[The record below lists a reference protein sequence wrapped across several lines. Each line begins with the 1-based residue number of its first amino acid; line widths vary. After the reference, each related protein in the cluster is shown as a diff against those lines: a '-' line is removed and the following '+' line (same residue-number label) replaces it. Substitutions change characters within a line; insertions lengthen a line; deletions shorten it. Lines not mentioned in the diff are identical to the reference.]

1 MLLPESEILRVDKL
15 LSGICRKRSIEGEV
29 TLTYQIRGNRV
40 TLIESR
46 PFFVD
51 PSTWFDV
58 KVAQFEFNSTT
69 HIWTLYWYNLK
80 NKRFPYPTGRN
91 KDSLE
96 KLTIEV
102 EKDPTGIF
110 WG

>member
-1 MLLPESEILRVDKL
+1 MLLPESEAQRVEILLGEV
-15 LSGICRKRSIEGEV
+15 CQKRSIDGEV
-29 TLTYQIRGNRV
+29 NLEYRIRGNRV
-40 TLIESR
+40 TLVESR

-51 PSTWFDV
+51 PSTWFEI
-58 KVAQFEFNSTT
+58 KVAQFEFNNETN
-69 HIWTLYWYNLK
+69 IWTLYWYNLK